1 MDTVQTLWAAT
12 LLLVVLVIVPLA
24 VLLLH
29 RTLRAAM
36 SIRRYLDE
44 MLAAGVG
51 IAGNTAAIKALD
63 HTIGVAGSM
72 VAVAGNIKS
81 HSATIASVLAGR
93 AASGATT
100 TGSTS

>member
-51 IAGNTAAIKALD
+51 IAGNTASIKALD
-63 HTIGVAGSM
+63 DTIGVAGAM

-81 HSATIASVLAGR
+81 HSGTIASVLADR
-93 AASGATT
+93 AALASSGSA
-100 TGSTS
+100 S

>member
-12 LLLVVLVIVPLA
+12 LLLVVVVIVPLA

-44 MLAAGVG
+44 MLTAGVG
-51 IAGNTAAIKALD
+51 IAGNTASIKALD
-63 HTIGVAGSM
+63 DTLGVAGAM
-72 VAVAGNIKS
+72 VKVAGDIQS
-81 HSATIASVLAGR
+81 HSGTIATVLAAR
-93 AASGATT
+93 AA
-100 TGSTS
+100 GSTP

>member
-1 MDTVQTLWAAT
+1 MDIVQTLWAAT
-12 LLLVVLVIVPLA
+12 LLLVVVVIVPLA
-24 VLLLH
+24 VLFLH

-51 IAGNTAAIKALD
+51 IAGNTASIKALD
-63 HTIGVAGSM
+63 DTIGVAGSM

-93 AASGATT
+93 AASAMP
-100 TGSTS
+100 GSAS

>member
-1 MDTVQTLWAAT
+1 MDTEQTHWAAA

-29 RTLRAAM
+29 RTLRAAI

-44 MLAAGVG
+44 MLVAGVG
-51 IAGNTAAIKALD
+51 IAGNTASIKALD
-63 HTIGVAGSM
+63 DTIGVAVAM
-72 VAVAGNIKS
+72 VGVAGNIKS
-81 HSATIASVLAGR
+81 HSGTIASVLAGR

>member
-51 IAGNTAAIKALD
+51 IAGNTASIKALD
-63 HTIGVAGSM
+63 DTIGVAGAM
-72 VAVAGNIKS
+72 VAVAGNIKA
-81 HSATIASVLAGR
+81 HSGTIASVLAGR

>member
-1 MDTVQTLWAAT
+1 MDIVQVIWAAT
-12 LLLVVLVIVPLA
+12 LLLVVAVIVPLA

-29 RTLRAAM
+29 RTLRAAI

-51 IAGNTAAIKALD
+51 IAGNTASIKALD
-63 HTIGVAGSM
+63 DTIGVAGSM

-81 HSATIASVLAGR
+81 HSGTIVSALAGR
-93 AASGATT
+93 AAQGAAT
-100 TGSTS
+100 